1 MVIRGIT
8 RLRYLLRTKRKLFSH
23 VLLTPMH
30 ISVCPFAC
38 VIRQPLFQICM
49 MSIFIDMV
57 EKFLK
62 VFVDDFTIL
71 RETFD
76 ECLNHLEKV
85 FTRYE
90 KKHLVLN

>member
-1 MVIRGIT
+1 
-8 RLRYLLRTKRKLFSH
+8 
-23 VLLTPMH
+23 
-30 ISVCPFAC
+30 
-38 VIRQPLFQICM
+38 M

-62 VFVDDFTIL
+62 LFVDDFTIL
-71 RETFD
+71 IETFD